1 MKKKVESRINEIST
15 LRFLSKEE
23 QQDPIAVLHVFF
35 DCYHVKDLHE
45 VLWDWLLA
53 ALSTDSGIYD
63 RGRERSNLIFLY
75 QKLETLV
82 EAAYLLHFKQ
92 KKTKVA
98 RRKKK

>member
-1 MKKKVESRINEIST
+1 MQKTQNQQAQL
-15 LRFLSKEE
+15 LRLSEEE
-23 QQDPIAVLHVFF
+23 QKAPQDVLKVFF
-35 DCYHVKDLHE
+35 DCYHLKDLHE

-82 EAAYLLHFKQ
+82 EAAYLLNFKQ
-92 KKTKVA
+92 PEKKAK
-98 RRKKK
+98 RKKKK

>member
-1 MKKKVESRINEIST
+1 MQKTQKQQAQL
-15 LRFLSKEE
+15 LRLSEEE
-23 QQDPIAVLHVFF
+23 QKAPQDVLKVFF
-35 DCYHVKDLHE
+35 DCYHLKDLHE

-82 EAAYLLHFKQ
+82 EAAYLLNFKKPE
-92 KKTKVA
+92 KKAK
-98 RRKKK
+98 RKKKK